1 MIGPVQ
7 KAEAQAPEHGPG
19 ADGPGPAERDDRE
32 AMLAEQM
39 AACHR
44 VVLDCLGRA
53 EGAGEAETA
62 RHGEL
67 RLAARF
73 MTLFLRQSGAL
84 DRHRDH
90 IRRAREAAAKAGRD
104 SLNREVA
111 LANAQGR
118 GFADGLEAS
127 LRRFEQAERARRTA
141 TAQGGETLMAE
152 DSATPPTAET
162 ARAPAEP
169 DPLPYPTADDL
180 EGWID
185 TFAAPQ
191 GRPEAPAAETPSP
204 KPTRQQRRAAERAQ
218 QKAARA
224 VAARAGW

>member
-1 MIGPVQ
+1 LKTINIHLLFLIWTLKRDKIRFYDEIAKDIAMIGPVQ

-19 ADGPGPAERDDRE
+19 ADGP
-32 AMLAEQM
+32 
-39 AACHR
+39 
-44 VVLDCLGRA
+44 
-53 EGAGEAETA
+53 GEAETA